1 MLGRVVGISFVLPF
15 AYYASRGRLNMPGL
29 KPKLLAIGG
38 LIGCQGLIGWWMVK
52 SGLEEPEFKGEAAKV
67 TTHTYRTSEIAKN
80 IKNAKNNLKNKQHPN
95 SRGIIKRCHVEW
107 QLCFSRTRTE
117 T

>member
-29 KPKLLAIGG
+29 KPKLLTIGG

-67 TTHTYRTSEIAKN
+67 TTHTYRTSEIARH
-80 IKNAKNNLKNKQHPN
+80 Q
-95 SRGIIKRCHVEW
+95 KRKKKKKKK
-107 QLCFSRTRTE
+107 LNTISL
-117 T
+117 